1 MIKFFRKIRYNLMEQ
16 NKTSKYFKYAI
27 GEIVLVVIGILIA
40 LSINNWNEK
49 RKEALQEI
57 SILKNLQTDLKT
69 DLEGI
74 SYQIVLKEGMIKD
87 YKNCLEIL
95 SEKKEGT
102 KEEIT
107 KKFQLHEKDT
117 GSADVQIAILTE
129 RIAEL
134 TEHLK
139 RAPKDH
145 NSRLSLLKLVGQ
157 RRRLLDYL
165 NSTDTS
171 RYQALITKLKLRR

>member
-1 MIKFFRKIRYNLMEQ
+1 MSLDK
-16 NKTSKYFKYAI
+16 
-27 GEIVLVVIGILIA
+27 
-40 LSINNWNEK
+40 
-49 RKEALQEI
+49 
-57 SILKNLQTDLKT
+57 
-69 DLEGI
+69 
-74 SYQIVLKEGMIKD
+74 
-87 YKNCLEIL
+87 
-95 SEKKEGT
+95 GT

-145 NSRLSLLKLVGQ
+145 NSRLALLKLVGQ
-157 RRRLLDYL
+157 RRKLLEYL
-165 NSTDTS
+165 NSTDTE
-171 RYQALITKLKLRR
+171 RYKNLIKRLNLRK

>member
-1 MIKFFRKIRYNLMEQ
+1 MSLDK
-16 NKTSKYFKYAI
+16 
-27 GEIVLVVIGILIA
+27 
-40 LSINNWNEK
+40 
-49 RKEALQEI
+49 
-57 SILKNLQTDLKT
+57 
-69 DLEGI
+69 
-74 SYQIVLKEGMIKD
+74 
-87 YKNCLEIL
+87 
-95 SEKKEGT
+95 GT

-129 RIAEL
+129 RIAEI

-139 RAPKDH
+139 RTPKDH

-165 NSTDTS
+165 NSTDTK
-171 RYQALITKLKLRR
+171 RYQALITKLGLRR

>member
-1 MIKFFRKIRYNLMEQ
+1 MSLDK
-16 NKTSKYFKYAI
+16 
-27 GEIVLVVIGILIA
+27 
-40 LSINNWNEK
+40 
-49 RKEALQEI
+49 
-57 SILKNLQTDLKT
+57 
-69 DLEGI
+69 
-74 SYQIVLKEGMIKD
+74 
-87 YKNCLEIL
+87 
-95 SEKKEGT
+95 GT

-129 RIAEL
+129 RIMEL

-145 NSRLSLLKLVGQ
+145 GSRLALLKLVGQ

-165 NSTDTS
+165 NSTDTK
-171 RYQALITKLKLRR
+171 RYQTLINKLKLRR

>member
-1 MIKFFRKIRYNLMEQ
+1 MSLDK
-16 NKTSKYFKYAI
+16 
-27 GEIVLVVIGILIA
+27 
-40 LSINNWNEK
+40 
-49 RKEALQEI
+49 
-57 SILKNLQTDLKT
+57 
-69 DLEGI
+69 
-74 SYQIVLKEGMIKD
+74 
-87 YKNCLEIL
+87 
-95 SEKKEGT
+95 GT

-134 TEHLK
+134 TDHLK
-139 RAPKDH
+139 RTPKDY

-165 NSTDTS
+165 NSTDTK
-171 RYQALITKLKLRR
+171 RYQALINKLNLRR